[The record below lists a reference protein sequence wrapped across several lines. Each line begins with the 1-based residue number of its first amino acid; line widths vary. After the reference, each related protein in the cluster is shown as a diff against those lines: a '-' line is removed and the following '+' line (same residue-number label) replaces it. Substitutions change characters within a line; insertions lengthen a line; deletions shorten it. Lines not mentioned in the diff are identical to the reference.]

1 MDVTTSIPWRRYFAR
16 MFDYVVHAAL
26 FLSLWAVIDEPS
38 LIRLMEYSSATV
50 DFLMLVVWIVLEG
63 CYMNIFKTTPGKKL
77 LHIQVVHADGSPIGR
92 YEAFV
97 RARMVWYRGM
107 GMGIGILQLI
117 AGVIGYRRLTRKG
130 YTSWDDDLR
139 LTVRHGRLDTYRVIL
154 YTVIVSLC
162 SFWVIFLF
170 VRYALA
176 MN

>member
-1 MDVTTSIPWRRYFAR
+1 MDVTTPIPWRRYFAR
-16 MFDYVVHAAL
+16 MFDYMVHAAL
-26 FLSLWAVIDEPS
+26 FLTIWAVIDNTS
-38 LIRLMEYSSATV
+38 LMQLLDRSPAAI
-50 DFLMLVVWIVLEG
+50 DFLMLIVWIVVEG
-63 CYMNIFKTTPGKKL
+63 CYMSIFKTTPGKKL
-77 LHIQVVHADGSPIGR
+77 LNIQVVHADGSPIGR

-154 YTVIVSLC
+154 YIIIVSLC
-162 SFWVIFLF
+162 SFWMIFLF